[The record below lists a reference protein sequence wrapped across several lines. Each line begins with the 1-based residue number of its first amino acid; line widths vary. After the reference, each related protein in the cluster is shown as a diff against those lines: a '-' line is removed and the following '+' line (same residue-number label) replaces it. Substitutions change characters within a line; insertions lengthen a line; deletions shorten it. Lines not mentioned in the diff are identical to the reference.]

1 MAKPTQQD
9 RLHKEHKLDRPK
21 PKSEL
26 PPVLLKLPRRG
37 R

>member
-1 MAKPTQQD
+1 MAKQTQQD

-26 PPVLLKLPRRG
+26 PPVLPRLPRPG